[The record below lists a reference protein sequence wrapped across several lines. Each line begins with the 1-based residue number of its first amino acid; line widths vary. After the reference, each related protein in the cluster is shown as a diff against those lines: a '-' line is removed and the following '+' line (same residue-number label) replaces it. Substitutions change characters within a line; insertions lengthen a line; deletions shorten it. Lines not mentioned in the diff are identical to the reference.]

1 MTQVAPTDL
10 HADLELDARGL
21 NCPLPLLKA
30 KQALNTLAS
39 GQVLSVAATD
49 AGSWRDFQRFAE
61 LSGHELLHAD
71 TLDDEF
77 HYWLRKS

>member
-1 MTQVAPTDL
+1 MTLVAPTDL
-10 HADLELDARGL
+10 HADTELDARGL

-30 KQALNTLAS
+30 KQALNGMGS
-39 GQVLSVAATD
+39 GEVLYISATD

-61 LSGHELLHAD
+61 LSGHDLLHAD

>member
-1 MTQVAPTDL
+1 MSSAPIEL
-10 HADLELDARGL
+10 HADTRLDARGL

-30 KQALNTLAS
+30 KLELNTLAS
-39 GQVLSVAATD
+39 GQILHVLATD

-61 LSGHELLHAD
+61 LSGHALLHAES
-71 TLDDEF
+71 LDDEF